1 MLEVS
6 GIPPQDNENVVDLVR
21 KTVLAAGI
29 CNSMWVKLIL
39 LTEYQIKKQHL

>member
-6 GIPPQDNENVVDLVR
+6 GIPPQDDENVVDLVS

-29 CNSMWVKLIL
+29 CNSM
-39 LTEYQIKKQHL
+39 